1 MIASCIVSAKVGECF
16 SSLLFVMCY
25 WLFASQG
32 RLTNTLTKIK
42 DFQGSFM
49 TSFWVNFGNNFYFL
63 YLVNKKKR
71 DRV

>member
-16 SSLLFVMCY
+16 LLLLFVMCY
-25 WLFASQG
+25 YLLAIKG

-42 DFQGSFM
+42 DFQGIFM

-63 YLVNKKKR
+63 YLVNLKKR
-71 DRV
+71 ERV